1 MVTTFIATKL
11 RLHSD
16 PRWNPLQSAK
26 ASPLEF
32 TLHASTFHWSRT
44 LITLCRT
51 LKLAPRDKL
60 ITQASFVT
68 HQQVRSD
75 KVRSEKVRSEK
86 VDHRA
91 RDPAMPILR
100 MCPVTRPQLD
110 SRS

>member
-68 HQQVRSD
+68 HQQVRS
-75 KVRSEKVRSEK
+75 EA
-86 VDHRA
+86 A
-91 RDPAMPILR
+91 RKFAARKFAARKWITEPE
-100 MCPVTRPQLD
+100 TPQCLY
-110 SRS
+110 